1 MIMIERWKNI
11 KSEEILPLNIFNV
24 VRKTYQRP
32 DTKTEFKAN
41 ILELSDWV
49 NIVGINEDNQI
60 LLIKQF
66 RFGNNKIEL
75 EIPGGI
81 MEPGETQKEAAIRE
95 LKEETGYK
103 IKKIE
108 QIGQVYANPAFMTNQ
123 VYTFLADLS
132 ERGSPSLDPNE
143 IIEIEFESLSQVKRY
158 LKSGIISNAYCVL
171 GLFWYIFDEE
181 IQHSG

>member
-1 MIMIERWKNI
+1 MIDKWKNI
-11 KSEEILPLNIFNV
+11 KSEELLSLNIFNI

-32 DTKTEFKAN
+32 DTKKEFKAN

-49 NIVGINEDNQI
+49 NIVGINKDNQI

-81 MEPGETQKEAAIRE
+81 VEQGETLKEAAVRE

-103 IKKIE
+103 TKKIQ
-108 QIGQVYANPAFMTNQ
+108 QIGCVYANPAFMTNQ

-132 ERGSPSLDPNE
+132 EKGTPKFDPNE
-143 IIEIEFESLSQVKRY
+143 IIEIEFASLSQVKKY
-158 LKSGIISNAYCVL
+158 LKMGKISNAYCVI
-171 GLFWYIFDEE
+171 GLFWYIFAEE
-181 IQHSG
+181 IQQFS